1 MVLFCAQMK
10 ASNSATRL
18 LASSSSCS
26 GIRPAKAGQM
36 MQPEQDGLDRLYGNP
51 ARFMHDPTAAAVQ
64 RRWTYVRRSPQ
75 QEIGL
80 LSAALAQI

>member
-36 MQPEQDGLDRLYGNP
+36 MQPEQDGLEPVVRESG
-51 ARFMHDPTAAAVQ
+51 AVH
-64 RRWTYVRRSPQ
+64 
-75 QEIGL
+75 
-80 LSAALAQI
+80 A